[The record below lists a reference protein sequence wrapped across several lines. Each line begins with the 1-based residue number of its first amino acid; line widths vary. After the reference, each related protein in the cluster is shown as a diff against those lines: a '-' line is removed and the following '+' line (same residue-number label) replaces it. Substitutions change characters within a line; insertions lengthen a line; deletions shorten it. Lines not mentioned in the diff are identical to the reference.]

1 MYFLYH
7 LIKHSQV
14 SLKLKIKLF
23 QLALPL
29 EAVVW
34 TGIIRFSD
42 AFSDIFDLRCMFV
55 PLKSFIFSSQ
65 MHHRPPTGRLTKYV
79 RREEVISYAN
89 CWVYDIK
96 HPFNSS
102 PNLLHCVNK
111 YRHWRHILCSHT
123 FKYNLSHCLLP
134 TKIHSRVCLRATFL
148 LFCCIEDIPE
158 RHAVSH
164 QTNLWIRIQNY
175 CTYCMFTSSNW
186 QILLSTP
193 LIKWLCCLDEWLMV
207 TFLCRVCCKQYNVID
222 NNMADDGSAPNI
234 TTEIVETKRSWAH
247 FMEKPFFWSR
257 SPVPAHLRYSPLWP
271 TFKYINNKLHS
282 NKQQW
287 SCFIIQ
293 TISL

>member
-102 PNLLHCVNK
+102 PNLFISIVWTNIDIEGIFCVVTHSNIISVIAYYPLKYIAGCVWGLHS
-111 YRHWRHILCSHT
+111 YY
-123 FKYNLSHCLLP
+123 FAA
-134 TKIHSRVCLRATFL
+134 LRTFL
-148 LFCCIEDIPE
+148 S
-158 RHAVSH
+158 V
-164 QTNLWIRIQNY
+164 TLWV
-175 CTYCMFTSSNW
+175 TKPSS
-186 QILLSTP
+186 
-193 LIKWLCCLDEWLMV
+193 E
-207 TFLCRVCCKQYNVID
+207 
-222 NNMADDGSAPNI
+222 
-234 TTEIVETKRSWAH
+234 
-247 FMEKPFFWSR
+247 
-257 SPVPAHLRYSPLWP
+257 
-271 TFKYINNKLHS
+271 
-282 NKQQW
+282 
-287 SCFIIQ
+287 
-293 TISL
+293 